1 LTPLSME
8 SIREEDMHS
17 LHIGIAIL
25 IVGFATS
32 IISYFS
38 GFVSLYYI
46 SFSLIVASLLYMFD
60 SIRRDLDRV
69 FDLSSTSIYLIVTF
83 ITLYAIQRSNLS
95 DSSFITGDASDYYW
109 AGVSSALKGDDIG
122 FFLPL
127 SSAISAI
134 GYKIFGL
141 GSLSAITAI
150 VHIAVMPI
158 YYFLFRKI
166 GLASI
171 VSLLLISLIQII
183 PLDIWFSKTTFSEPI
198 WQVLV
203 WMFIYLSYKI
213 LEDDRFSWSTYVPFF
228 ILISL
233 LPMSRG
239 SAVFIYG
246 AIYFLA
252 IYSFWRYGKL
262 KIALL
267 ILLSMLVLTLSI
279 EYTLPI
285 RYRYLIGWQYSR
297 IIPGINISELVTI
310 FYSATTIFVASIF
323 VIRWQKRLF
332 RSLNLHLILVLLAIA
347 MKIVVALLFSIKNGI
362 PFINL
367 LLLNEFGLARG
378 NLGIILVVLIIIGLG
393 SIYYRAAF
401 KGDRLSLILVV
412 AYTLFSIPF
421 VMQNVTIWDQHDM
434 FIYWHRYYFSE
445 LFAIHMV
452 ALAMVAKLLY
462 SVGSRVEI
470 KESYFISILSIAV
483 AGVFFYSISLPL
495 HNVVTKEASLP
506 KSSEL
511 FSWISDRSKAKSL
524 SVVYDADIH
533 YGIYDAKQLIYRG
546 LYVTGVDVKNY
557 IKVPKENLNR
567 DIDFSPKVLDGDQ
580 ILCLS
585 TTSCNLD
592 PDQFTLVD
600 RFATSLWWRRSGID
614 IYRQREHLNIYAYLY
629 DIKHKFSVGRYILFK
644 NSSDIAHK
652 LLGRGW
658 YSIGREAV
666 WSSQDAELIIPNIL
680 EKGSRYQLQLI
691 FNAYD
696 PNKEGKKRVVISI
709 GDRVVADLTISE
721 IYPDLYLVDIP
732 PEIVEGSRGKD
743 IRVHLKSLDAISPYS
758 IGASKDKRRLG
769 IALYS
774 LQLNKIKE

>member
-1 LTPLSME
+1 LTPLLME

-32 IISYFS
+32 MVSYFS
-38 GFVSLYYI
+38 GYASLYYI
-46 SFSLIVASLLYMFD
+46 SFSLIVVSLLYMFD

-69 FDLSSTSIYLIVTF
+69 FDLRSTSIYLVLTF
-83 ITLYAIQRSNLS
+83 ITLYVIQRLNLS

-109 AGVSSALKGDDIG
+109 AGVSSVLKGDDIG

-134 GYKIFGL
+134 GFKIFGL
-141 GSLSAITAI
+141 GSLSAITVT

-158 YYFLFRKI
+158 YYFIFRKI
-166 GLASI
+166 GLGAI
-171 VSLLLISLIQII
+171 LSLLLISLIQIV

-198 WQVLV
+198 WQVLLL
-203 WMFIYLSYKI
+203 MLIYLSYKI
-213 LEDDRFSWSTYVPFF
+213 LDSDRFSWSTYIPFF

-252 IYSFWRYGKL
+252 IYSFWRYGRL
-262 KIALL
+262 KIALW

-285 RYRYLIGWQYSR
+285 RYRYLVGWQYSR
-297 IIPGINISELVTI
+297 IIPGVNIAQLVTI
-310 FYSATTIFVASIF
+310 FYSVTAMFIASIF
-323 VIRWQKRLF
+323 SIAWIKERF
-332 RSLNLHLILVLLAIA
+332 RSLNLHLILVTLAII
-347 MKIVVALLFSIKNGI
+347 MKIVVALLFSIKKGV
-362 PFINL
+362 PFVNL
-367 LLLNEFGLARG
+367 LILNEFGLARG
-378 NLGIILVVLIIIGLG
+378 NLGIILVVLIVVGLG
-393 SIYYRAAF
+393 YIYYRAAF
-401 KGDRLSLILVV
+401 KDDKLSLILVV

-445 LFAIHMV
+445 LFVIHMV
-452 ALAMVAKLLY
+452 ALAMVVKLLY
-462 SVGSRVEI
+462 MLNSKLRIREM
-470 KESYFISILSIAV
+470 YFISMLSMIV
-483 AGVFFYSISLPL
+483 AGVFLYSISIPL

-511 FSWISDRSKAKSL
+511 FSWISDRSKAKSV
-524 SVVYDADIH
+524 SVVYDDDIH
-533 YGIYDAKQLIYRG
+533 YGIYNAQQLIYRG
-546 LYVTGVDVKNY
+546 LYVTGVDVKSY
-557 IKVPKENLNR
+557 ISMPKERLNR
-567 DIDFSPKVLDGDQ
+567 DMKFSPKVLDGDQ

-585 TTSCNLD
+585 TTSCELD
-592 PDQFTLVD
+592 LEQFTLVD
-600 RFATSLWWRRSGID
+600 RFAMSLWWRRSGID

-629 DIKHKFSVGRYILFK
+629 DIKHTFSIGRYILFQ

-652 LLGRGW
+652 LLGKGW
-658 YSIGREAV
+658 YGIGREAV
-666 WSSQDAELIIPNIL
+666 WSSEDADLLIPNIF

-691 FNAYD
+691 MNAYD
-696 PNKEGKKRVVISI
+696 PNKEGKKRVVVSI
-709 GDRVVADLTISE
+709 GDRVIANLTIVD
-721 IYPDLYLVDIP
+721 IYPNLYIVDLP
-732 PEIVEGSRGKD
+732 PEIIESSRGKSVK
-743 IRVHLKSLDAISPYS
+743 VHLKSLDAISPYS
-758 IGASKDKRRLG
+758 VGASKDKRTLG
-769 IALYS
+769 VGLYS
-774 LQLNKIKE
+774 LQLNKI